1 MHQDI
6 VLHPQDKAFI
16 LLTAI
21 FIAGLVIASVLAS
34 KIIMVFRLAVPA
46 GVIAYSITFVTTDVI
61 SEIWGKVR
69 ANWVVFSGFIAMI
82 VVVFLVQVAIHLPSA
97 PFWPHQN
104 AFNTILNS
112 TTRIIFASV
121 IAYLVSQF
129 HDVWMFHFWKRRTQS
144 RHLWLRNNLS
154 TIGSQLLDTVIFI
167 FIAFYGVMPIWPLV
181 WGQFVVKLGIALLDT
196 PVVYGVVAWVR
207 KVSIN

>member
-1 MHQDI
+1 M